1 MDRALYVA
9 MTGAAQTLRA
19 QAVNHHNLANA
30 STTGF
35 KAELAGAGAVDIKGT
50 GFGSRINAQE
60 FIAGTDGRSG
70 GLQSTGRSLDVALKQ
85 DNWLAVQAPDG
96 SEAYT
101 KAGDLTLDATG
112 TLRTASGLAVL
123 GDGGPITLPPA
134 TNLDIGADG
143 TVSIIP
149 AGQSGAQAVSAGKLK
164 VITATTTQLER
175 SGNGLFSTKKGF
187 TPEPATGAVLTSGAL
202 ESSNVNVADAM
213 VTMIELARNFELQTR
228 AMKAADE
235 NAQQSASLLRM
246 K

>member
-30 STTGF
+30 STVGF
-35 KAELAGAGAVDIKGT
+35 KAELAVAGAVGVQGA
-50 GFGSRINAQE
+50 GFGSRVQAQN
-60 FIAGTDGRSG
+60 FMAGIDASSG
-70 GLQSTGRSLDVALKQ
+70 GLQTTGRSLDIALKPDQ
-85 DNWLAVQAPDG
+85 WLAVQTADG
-96 SEAYT
+96 GEAYT
-101 KAGDLTLDATG
+101 KGGDLTLDASG
-112 TLRTASGLAVL
+112 TLRTSAGLTVL
-123 GDGGPITLPPA
+123 GEGGPITLPPA
-134 TNLDIGADG
+134 TGLDIGADG

-149 AGQSGAQAVSAGKLK
+149 AGQAGAQAVSAGKLK
-164 VITATTTQLER
+164 VVTATAAQLDR
-175 SGNGLFSTKKGF
+175 SGNGVFRAKPGF
-187 TPEPATGAVLTSGAL
+187 EPAPATGAVLTSGAL

-235 NAQQSASLLRM
+235 NAQQAASLVRM

>member
-9 MTGAAQTLRA
+9 MTGAVQTLRA

-30 STTGF
+30 STVGF
-35 KAELAGAGAVDIKGT
+35 KAELAVAGAVGINGA
-50 GFGSRINAQE
+50 GFGARINAQN
-60 FIAGTDGRSG
+60 FIAGTDGQG
-70 GLQSTGRSLDVALKQ
+70 GSLQATGQALDVALKQ

-123 GDGGPITLPPA
+123 GEGGPITLPPA
-134 TNLDIGADG
+134 TQVNIGTDG
-143 TVSIIP
+143 TVSLIA
-149 AGQSGAQAVSAGKLK
+149 AGQSDSIATSAGKLK
-164 VITATTTQLER
+164 VVSAPASQLER
-175 SGNGLFSTKKGF
+175 SGNGLFSAKAGF
-187 TPEPATGAVLTSGAL
+187 TPQPATGAVLTTGAL